1 MVNWKR
7 IELIAGPDA
16 EDHIKRHG
24 VSVSDVF
31 NVLNGLTYSRKIKI
45 AGETR
50 YTILGESHGRILMV
64 VLIEESTQNFYLL
77 TAYEPSDGYKNLYR
91 ERCKK

>member
-7 IELIAGPDA
+7 IELMAGPDA

-24 VSVSDVF
+24 VSISDVF
-31 NVLNGLTYSRKIKI
+31 NVLNGLTYSRKIKT

-50 YTILGESHGRILMV
+50 YTILGESQGRILMV
-64 VLIEESTQNFYLL
+64 VLIQQSTQSFYLL

-91 ERCKK
+91 ERCKT

>member
-1 MVNWKR
+1 MVHWKS

-24 VSVSDVF
+24 ISISDVF

-50 YTILGESHGRILMV
+50 YTILGESYGRILMV

-77 TAYEPSDGYKNLYR
+77 TAYEPSDGYKNLYK